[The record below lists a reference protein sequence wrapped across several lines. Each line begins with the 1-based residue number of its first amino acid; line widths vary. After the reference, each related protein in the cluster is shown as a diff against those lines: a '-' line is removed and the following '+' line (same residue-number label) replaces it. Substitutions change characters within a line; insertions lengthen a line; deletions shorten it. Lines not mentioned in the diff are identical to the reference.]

1 MPHVTPDMQN
11 TMQKREIGSDCVSEC
26 TDALRL
32 LHTEQ
37 AGLEALS
44 RAFEDKNG
52 LGGAF
57 CRAVDILLS
66 LSGRVVVTGIGK
78 SGHIARKIQA
88 TLASTGT
95 PSIFVHPAE
104 ASHGDLG
111 MIQKNDALL
120 AFSHSGETTE
130 LGDIIAHARRN
141 NLPLLAVTS
150 HAHSTLACMATI
162 ALTLPLMPEACPMG
176 LAPTTS
182 TTMQLAFGDA
192 LAVTLLRLRGFTTAD
207 FGNFHPGGR
216 LGARLRTVEQLM
228 RTGHLMPL
236 AQPQTPMR
244 DIIVEMTQKALGC
257 VGIIAQNGAL
267 IGLIT
272 DGDLR
277 QALNHD
283 LATTH
288 AKDVMNRTPLTIG
301 PTLFASEAL
310 RIMNERAKPIT
321 SLFVLDQKNHPI
333 GIIHVHDLIRAG
345 V

>member
-1 MPHVTPDMQN
+1 MFTLAY
-11 TMQKREIGSDCVSEC
+11 KFWSDCIAASHVIR
-26 TDALRL
+26 A
-32 LHTEQ
+32 EQ
-37 AGLEALS
+37 AGLEALAHS
-44 RAFEDKNG
+44 FNDKNG

-57 CRAVDILLS
+57 CQALEILLA
-66 LSGRVVVTGIGK
+66 LSGRVIVTGIGK

-95 PSIFVHPAE
+95 PSLFIHPAE

-111 MIQKNDALL
+111 MIQKEDALL
-120 AFSHSGETTE
+120 AFSNSGETTE
-130 LGDIIAHARRN
+130 LGDIIAHACRN
-141 NLPLLAVTS
+141 TLPILAVTS
-150 HAHSTLACMATI
+150 HAQSTLASMATVS
-162 ALTLPLMPEACPMG
+162 LTLPLMPEACPMG

-216 LGARLRTVEQLM
+216 LGARLRTVQQFM
-228 RTGHLMPL
+228 RTGEAMPL
-236 AQPQTPMR
+236 ASPTTSMR
-244 DIIVEMTQKALGC
+244 DIIVEMTKKALGC
-257 VGIIAQNGAL
+257 VGIINASGVL

-283 LATTH
+283 LATTC
-288 AKDVMNRTPLTIG
+288 AKDVMNTSPQTIG

-310 RIMNERAKPIT
+310 QVMNEREKPIT
-321 SLFVLDQKNHPI
+321 SLFVLDNHAHPI
-333 GIIHVHDLIRAG
+333 GIIHIHDLIRAG
-345 V
+345 VS